1 MKMMVAAGTGLAVTG
16 IVNADEPQEAHSS
29 AAGPAAVARRR
40 IPSTGELLPVI
51 GLGTSRTFDADPAG
65 DIDALV
71 DVMRAFL
78 AAGGTLVDSSPMY
91 RRAETI
97 VGTLLNRLD
106 RHDLF
111 FATKVWTKEGRE
123 AGVKQMNE
131 SITKMAAPVMDLMQV
146 HNLVAWETHLPT
158 LREWK
163 AARQIRYL
171 GVTEMRNYELTEKL
185 MREEDLDFIQ
195 IPYSVGDRRVEQR
208 ILPAARD
215 TGTAVLVM
223 RPFEAGRLF
232 KRVEGK
238 ALPEWAAEFDC
249 TSWAQFFLKFVL
261 GHEAVTC
268 PIPATSKLHHLVDN
282 MQGGVGRM
290 PDEAMRERMV
300 AFLAD

>member
-1 MKMMVAAGTGLAVTG
+1 MKMMAEAGTGLAVTG
-16 IVNADEPQEAHSS
+16 IVKAEDPQEARSS
-29 AAGPAAVARRR
+29 ATSPAAVPRRR

-65 DIDALV
+65 NIDALV

-91 RRAETI
+91 RRAEAI

-123 AGVKQMNE
+123 AGITQMNE

-185 MREEDLDFIQ
+185 MREKDLDFIQ
-195 IPYSVGDRRVEQR
+195 IPYSIGDRRVEGAHPARGTRHRYGRARDAPVRGRPSVQAR
-208 ILPAARD
+208 GWQGPAGVGGGVRLHKLGAVLSQVRARSRGGNMPDTGDEQTASPRGQHAGGRGPAA
-215 TGTAVLVM
+215 G
-223 RPFEAGRLF
+223 
-232 KRVEGK
+232 
-238 ALPEWAAEFDC
+238 
-249 TSWAQFFLKFVL
+249 
-261 GHEAVTC
+261 
-268 PIPATSKLHHLVDN
+268 
-282 MQGGVGRM
+282 
-290 PDEAMRERMV
+290 
-300 AFLAD
+300 

>member
-1 MKMMVAAGTGLAVTG
+1 MKMMAAAGTGLAATQFVH
-16 IVNADEPQEAHSS
+16 ADEPQDAHSHGPT
-29 AAGPAAVARRR
+29 AAIARRR
-40 IPSTGELLPVI
+40 IPKTGELLPII

-65 DIDALV
+65 EISPLV

-78 AAGGTLVDSSPMY
+78 DAGGTLVDSSPMY

-111 FATKVWTKEGRE
+111 FATKVWTKDGRE

-146 HNLVAWETHLPT
+146 HNLLAWETHLPT

-163 AARQIRYL
+163 EAGTIRYI
-171 GVTEMRNYELTEKL
+171 GITEMRNYELTEKI
-185 MREEDLDFIQ
+185 MREENIDFIQ
-195 IPYSVGDRRVEQR
+195 IPYSIGDRRVEER
-208 ILPAARD
+208 ILPAAAD

-232 KRVEGK
+232 KRVADK

-261 GHEAVTC
+261 AHPAVTC
-268 PIPATSKLHHLVDN
+268 PIPATSKVHHLIDN
-282 MQGGVGRM
+282 MQGGVGRV
-290 PDEAMRERMV
+290 PDAAMRERM
-300 AFLAD
+300 AALIEE